1 MFVPRIGS
9 AAVHDM
15 GTLVSRTH
23 PEWEVDSEVKVP
35 LVRLDDM
42 IAPDE
47 HTVSFIKC
55 DVEGHELA
63 VLRGA
68 AQTLKSG
75 PPLLIEVEQR
85 HHDTPLEEVFGHL
98 LDLGEVYAVSTA
110 VSLRSSTRPDGSSA
124 GEELV
129 DRQRA
134 AGIHQGLSGAAARQG
149 SRGAC
154 GSPVHRF
161 EA

>member
-1 MFVPRIGS
+1 
-9 AAVHDM
+9 
-15 GTLVSRTH
+15 
-23 PEWEVDSEVKVP
+23 
-35 LVRLDDM
+35 M

-98 LDLGEVYAVSTA
+98 LDLGEVYAVFPGGLRPLSAFDVQRDQTA
-110 VSLRSSTRPDGSSA
+110 HLLAKSSSTDSEPPAYIKDFLVLPRGRVPEA
-124 GEELV
+124 LV
-129 DRQRA
+129 DRRFTGSRHERASA
-134 AGIHQGLSGAAARQG
+134 AG
-149 SRGAC
+149 
-154 GSPVHRF
+154 VT
-161 EA
+161 